1 MDILIGPALAAS
13 VNPCEAQ
20 PVQLNLKRPMS
31 LTNLASIDDLRLRAR
46 KRLPKFAFDFIDGGA
61 DDELNLRKNRTA
73 FDAVELV
80 PRYLTD
86 ITNRSMKTRLFG
98 DEYTVPFGVAPV
110 GFMNSAWPGA
120 DLMLAKLAGN
130 KHFPYVISTASST
143 AIEPLTEAA
152 NGYAWFQL
160 YYPCN
165 ANVYGGLIERAK
177 AAGIKVMMLTVD
189 VSSPGKRD
197 RDIRNQLTV
206 PFKLTP
212 RVLSDL
218 VTHPRWCWETARHGS
233 PDLANILP
241 YVDDG
246 SRSLATMQAELISSS
261 VSWETLQRIRDDWPG
276 KLLIKGILHP
286 DDATRALAAGC
297 DGIVVSNH
305 GGRQISFGPA
315 SISALPDIAKVAG
328 DSPVLLDSGI
338 RRGADI
344 VRAKA
349 LGATMVLAGR
359 AFAYGAGA
367 AGEAGVGKAYEIL
380 HTELD
385 RAVGQIGC
393 TQFEAVDGSF
403 LR

>member
-1 MDILIGPALAAS
+1 
-13 VNPCEAQ
+13 
-20 PVQLNLKRPMS
+20 MS
-31 LTNLASIDDLRLRAR
+31 LASIASIDDLRLRAK
-46 KRLPKFAFDFIDGGA
+46 KRLPQFAFDFIDGGA

-73 FDAVELV
+73 FDGVELI

-86 ITNRSMKTRLFG
+86 IEQRSLSVRLFG
-98 DEYTVPFGVAPV
+98 DDYAVPFGVAPV

-120 DLMLAKLAGN
+120 DLMLARLAGD
-130 KHFPYVISTASST
+130 KRLPHVISTASST
-143 AIEPLTEAA
+143 ALEPLAEAA

-165 ANVYGGLIERAK
+165 ANVYGGLIERAR

-197 RDIRNQLTV
+197 RDIRNQLAV
-206 PFKLTP
+206 PFKMTP
-212 RVLSDL
+212 RVIADL
-218 VTHPRWCWETARHGS
+218 CRHPRWALATARSGP

-241 YVDDG
+241 YTDDG
-246 SRSLATMQAELISSS
+246 SRSLAKMQAELISST
-261 VSWETLQRIRDDWPG
+261 VNWDTLQRIRDDWQG
-276 KLLIKGILHP
+276 KLLVKGILHP
-286 DDATRALAAGC
+286 DDATKALAAGC

-315 SISALPDIAKVAG
+315 SISALPAIAAAVG
-328 DSPVLLDSGI
+328 DAPVLLDSGI
-338 RRGADI
+338 RRGSDI

-349 LGATMVLAGR
+349 LGASMVFAGR

-367 AGEAGVGKAYEIL
+367 AGEDGVKKAYEIL

-393 TQFEAVDGSF
+393 TQFEAVDGRY

>member
-1 MDILIGPALAAS
+1 
-13 VNPCEAQ
+13 
-20 PVQLNLKRPMS
+20 MS
-31 LTNLASIDDLRLRAR
+31 LASLASIDDLRLCAK

-73 FDAVELV
+73 FDEIELI
-80 PRYLTD
+80 PRYLNN
-86 ITNRSMKTRLFG
+86 IEHRSLSVRLFG
-98 DEYTVPFGVAPV
+98 DDYAVPFGIAPV

-120 DLMLAKLAGN
+120 DLMLARLAGERRL
-130 KHFPYVISTASST
+130 PYSISTASST
-143 AIEPLTEAA
+143 ALEPLTEAA
-152 NGYAWFQL
+152 DGCAWFQL

-165 ANVYGGLIERAK
+165 ANVYGGLIERAI

-197 RDIRNQLTV
+197 RDIRNQLAV

-212 RVLSDL
+212 RVIADL
-218 VTHPRWCWETARHGS
+218 CRHPRWALATARSGS
-233 PDLANILP
+233 PNLANILP

-246 SRSLATMQAELISSS
+246 SRSLAKMQAELISSTLN
-261 VSWETLQRIRDDWPG
+261 WEILQRIRDDWPG

-286 DDATRALAAGC
+286 DDASRAIKAGC

-315 SISALPDIAKVAG
+315 SISALPAIAKAAG
-328 DSPVLLDSGI
+328 DAPVLLDSGI

-349 LGATMVLAGR
+349 LGASMVLAGR

-367 AGEAGVGKAYEIL
+367 ADEAGVKKVYDIL

-393 TQFEAVDGSF
+393 TDFNDIDDRF